1 MKAVLQRVSRAAV
14 SVEDRTV
21 AETGRGLLILLGVA
35 SQDSDYDAHYLAQKI
50 ATMRLFP
57 NETAGFDQSVLDID
71 GDCLV
76 VSQFTL
82 LADTRK
88 GRRPSFTGAAPPER
102 AESLYETFVTC
113 LRAQGVRVATG
124 LFRQHMLVELC
135 NDGPVTVMVESRSG

>member
-14 SVEDRTV
+14 TVDGRTV

-35 SQDSDYDAHYLAQKI
+35 GQDSQDDAQYLAQKI

-57 NETAGFDQSVLDID
+57 NEMAGFDQSVLDIG

-88 GRRPSFTGAAPPER
+88 GRRPSFIAAAPPDQ
-102 AESLYETFVTC
+102 AESLYEAFVTC

-135 NDGPVTVMVESRSG
+135 NDGPVTILVESRSG